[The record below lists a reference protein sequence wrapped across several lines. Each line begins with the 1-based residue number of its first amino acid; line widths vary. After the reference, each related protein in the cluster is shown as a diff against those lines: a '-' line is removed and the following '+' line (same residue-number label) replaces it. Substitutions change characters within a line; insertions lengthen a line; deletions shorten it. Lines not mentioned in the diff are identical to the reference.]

1 MNSVK
6 CMRGAF
12 TALDEG
18 KLVPYA
24 TAAFEAYWGD
34 DRDIAREEVLADI
47 AASAGLER
55 QRFFAAIETDAC
67 KARLRANTDELIAR
81 GGFGSPTMFVGNAMF
96 FGNDRL
102 PLVRAAWRQHERQQR
117 SGILGQGAG
126 PPGALWRGVLAAD
139 RRERQRQLLH
149 RRRRPPDPR
158 FHLGPD
164 ERHPGPQPS
173 RDRRGRAPAAIGE
186 LDHLYSTILSRPVV
200 DLAAL
205 IAEISPGK
213 LDRVLLVSTGGES
226 NEAALRMAKLV
237 TGRHEIVAMSRSWHG
252 VTGGAASA
260 TYSSSRKGY
269 GPPQPGALVLPAP
282 DTYRSRF
289 IDERGVYDWQG
300 ELDFGFELVD
310 RQSSGALAACIV
322 EPILSSGGVLEPPEG
337 YMAALA
343 EKCRERDM
351 QLIFDEAQTGL
362 GRTGHLFA
370 CERDGVVP
378 QYLTLSK
385 TLGAGLPLAAMLTTA
400 EIEDVAAERGFLFY
414 TTHASDPLPAAVGLK
429 VIEVILRDRLTE
441 RAARLGERLKAGLL
455 ALQQRY
461 DCIGDVRG
469 RGLLLGLDL
478 VKDRRTRAPDPELA
492 QRVARECLELGM
504 MTSVVRGGFGIF
516 RIAPPLTIE
525 RDEIDLGLE
534 IFDRALAR
542 AVH

>member
-1 MNSVK
+1 MSGNDDPAFWAKARAHLV
-6 CMRGAF
+6 RYGGAF
-12 TALDEG
+12 APIIAERAKGNYFSDADGRQILDFTSG
-18 KLVPYA
+18 QM
-24 TAAFEAYWGD
+24 
-34 DRDIAREEVLADI
+34 
-47 AASAGLER
+47 SA
-55 QRFFAAIETDAC
+55 
-67 KARLRANTDELIAR
+67 
-81 GGFGSPTMFVGNAMF
+81 
-96 FGNDRL
+96 
-102 PLVRAAWRQHERQQR
+102 
-117 SGILGQGAG
+117 ILGHSH
-126 PPGALWRGVLAAD
+126 PEIVEAAC
-139 RRERQRQLLH
+139 H
-149 RRRRPPDPR
+149 
-158 FHLGPD
+158 
-164 ERHPGPQPS
+164 S
-173 RDRRGRAPAAIGE
+173 IAE
-186 LDHLYSTILSRPVV
+186 LDHLYSSVLSRPVV

-205 IAEISPGK
+205 IAKIAPGA

-260 TYSSSRKGY
+260 TYSSGRRGY
-269 GPPQPGALVLPAP
+269 GPTQPGALVLPSP

-289 IDERGVYDWQG
+289 IDQSGVYDWRV
-300 ELDFGFELVD
+300 ELDFGFDLVD
-310 RQSSGALAACIV
+310 RQSTGALAACIV
-322 EPILSSGGVLEPPEG
+322 EPILSSGGVLEPPDG

-343 EKCRERDM
+343 DKCRERDM

-385 TLGAGLPLAAMLTTA
+385 TLGAGLPLAAMLTTP
-400 EIEDVAAERGFLFY
+400 EIEDIAAERGFLFY

-429 VIEVILRDRLTE
+429 VIEVILREELSA

-478 VKDRRTRAPDPELA
+478 VKDRRTKAPDAELA
-492 QRVARECLELGM
+492 LRVARECLALGM

-525 RDEIDLGLE
+525 PHEIDLGLA
-534 IFDRALAR
+534 IFDQALAR
-542 AVH
+542 TAH